1 MIVCQHKK
9 AQSDGRRPT
18 LPSSAACQSLR
29 SSMGSYIHSNQCLP
43 DCCSTERREARWLDK
58 ETWALGVAKWSCVG
72 DAAFQSARVFCARTL
87 QTHLLFVCF
96 LRASRPFLCSGYPA
110 HFLLSLQPCIFQ
122 HGRFLRRYYNFKFC
136 HLPRFSFFIS
146 ISIFNFVFKDFFSDV
161 NFMMSTRYLHFHVRF
176 YVSGMRKAKRLTTD
190 WETAAALPALIP
202 FVTRVIS
209 WNTF

>member
-1 MIVCQHKK
+1 MTGANLPCHRQPLARVCGQAWARIFILTNAFLTAAVLRGEKLVGWTKK
-9 AQSDGRRPT
+9 HGHLEWPNEVVLAMRRFN
-18 LPSSAACQSLR
+18 LRVSSALERCRHIYFLCAFYGRVDLFCAAATPLISCCR
-29 SSMGSYIHSNQCLP
+29 SNRASS
-43 DCCSTERREARWLDK
+43 STEDFSEGI
-58 ETWALGVAKWSCVG
+58 T
-72 DAAFQSARVFCARTL
+72 
-87 QTHLLFVCF
+87 
-96 LRASRPFLCSGYPA
+96 
-110 HFLLSLQPCIFQ
+110 I
-122 HGRFLRRYYNFKFC
+122 C

-190 WETAAALPALIP
+190 WETAAVLPALIP